1 MKSLRVF
8 VLILTVSASSLASD
22 HEFRGVVRAI
32 ESSYGVHHM
41 HIPLLGFVLFFV
53 RPEGVSGLKLAVF
66 ENFNVPTALDDV
78 NRIVENS
85 LGPGWYP
92 FVRVRSKHDG
102 ETTLIYASPSGGKLR
117 MMIVNVESS
126 EATVVELK
134 LSERA
139 IKRWIDE
146 PKETAED
153 QSGHNRHH
161 SDN

>member
-8 VLILTVSASSLASD
+8 VLILSVATSSLAAD

-41 HIPLLGFVLFFV
+41 HILLLGFALFFV

-66 ENFNVPTALDDV
+66 ENFNSPSAVDDLD
-78 NRIVENS
+78 RIVENS
-85 LGPGWYP
+85 LGPDWHP

-102 ETTLIYASPSGGKLR
+102 ETTVIYASPQGGKLR
-117 MMIVNVESS
+117 MMIVSIESS

-134 LSERA
+134 LSERG

-146 PKETAED
+146 PKETAKD
-153 QSGHNRHH
+153 QSGRGHH
-161 SDN
+161 HADN